1 MKVAHLALL
10 GLISVE
16 QVYGVK
22 LNKDCYVCQAK
33 HTDHKIRDAL
43 AQNEK
48 DPYDIKD
55 SEIWPDQVQLNVEG
69 ELAKGSQ
76 SHHILDATTN
86 EKPAD
91 YYDVKDSEIW
101 PDQVQLSVEGSLASE
116 HNHEHH
122 IMDAFND

>member
-33 HTDHKIRDAL
+33 HTEHKIKDAL
-43 AQNEK
+43 VQKET

-55 SEIWPDQVQLNVEG
+55 SEIWPDNIQLKVEG
-69 ELAKGSQ
+69 ELAKESHA
-76 SHHILDATTN
+76 HHILDAT
-86 EKPAD
+86 AD
-91 YYDVKDSEIW
+91 
-101 PDQVQLSVEGSLASE
+101 
-116 HNHEHH
+116 
-122 IMDAFND
+122 